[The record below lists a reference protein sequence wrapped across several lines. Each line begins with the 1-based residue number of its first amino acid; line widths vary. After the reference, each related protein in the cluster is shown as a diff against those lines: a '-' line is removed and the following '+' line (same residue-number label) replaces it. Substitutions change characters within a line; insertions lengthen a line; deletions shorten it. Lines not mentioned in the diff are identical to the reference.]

1 MICEERLLYSNVFT
15 VCYTGREPKG
25 RYGEELC
32 LGSWTSAR
40 KLLLQQAQRLVCVKT
55 GITMLTE
62 QQVSAAKESGWEPL
76 NLSALL
82 FLVLSLVLWLWAL

>member
-1 MICEERLLYSNVFT
+1 MYSDALT
-15 VCYTGREPKG
+15 VCCKGRETKG
-25 RYGEELC
+25 RYGEELW

-40 KLLLQQAQRLVCVKT
+40 KLLLLQEAQRLVHVKT
-55 GITMLTE
+55 GVTMLTE

-82 FLVLSLVLWLWAL
+82 FLVLTLML